1 MSEGFSGFRVR
12 VPATTANLGPGFDA
26 FGMALTIYNE
36 FAVRFSASGLVVAIE
51 GEGAGELA
59 PGADNLF
66 VQAFARAFAAA
77 GAAPPAIDLRM
88 QNNIPLARGLGSSAS
103 AAVGGLV
110 AANRI
115 LGNVL
120 SADRLL
126 QLACEIEGHPDNV
139 AAALFG
145 GLIVCAAESG
155 AMPTYA
161 RVPVPGQLQAVVC
174 VPDQHLPTAL
184 ARKVVPQEV
193 CPQRRGLQYRTRRVA
208 PDRHSQRRRRVHSRG
223 YERPPA
229 PALPRRDLSRD
240 AAHHGGGSGG
250 RCVRQRS
257 LRGRVV
263 NSRAD
268 VSQSG
273 GYCRRDARRRSGPR
287 NSRTNAHS
295 CLRGTGRRCHAALAL
310 RPHTIAVSLRTA
322 VAAGTRRTS

>member
-1 MSEGFSGFRVR
+1 MSEGFPGFRVR

-26 FGMALTIYNE
+26 FGMALTIYND
-36 FAVRFSASGLVVAIE
+36 FTVRFSASGLVVAIE

-59 PGADNLF
+59 RAADNLF

-77 GAAPPAIDLRM
+77 GVAPPTIELLM
-88 QNNIPLARGLGSSAS
+88 QNSIPLARGLGSSAS

-193 CPQRRGLQYRTRRVA
+193 
-208 PDRHSQRRRRVHSRG
+208 
-223 YERPPA
+223 
-229 PALPRRDLSRD
+229 ALSD
-240 AAHHGGGSGG
+240 AVYNIG
-250 RCVRQRS
+250 
-257 LRGRVV
+257 
-263 NSRAD
+263 
-268 VSQSG
+268 
-273 GYCRRDARRRSGPR
+273 
-287 NSRTNAHS
+287 
-295 CLRGTGRRCHAALAL
+295 HAALLLTGIVNADEECIRVGMNDRLHQPYRAAIFPAMQPIMAAAL
-310 RPHTIAVSLRTA
+310 AAGACGSALSGAGSSILALTFRDPEVIAAAMLATAQAHQTPAQTLTLACAEQGA
-322 VAAGTRRTS
+322 VATPL